1 MVEGM
6 EFTDRKVV
14 FEEKMN
20 NLYDK
25 LQHMGSLVEESIARS
40 IEALKTQNFELAQAV
55 IDGDDLIDDLEAEI
69 EEKCLE
75 VIATQQPMA
84 KDLRRV
90 ATLFKMIND
99 LERMADYATSI
110 AKITLRIADQ
120 PLIKPLV
127 DIPRMATLS
136 QKMVKQALDA
146 YVREDVELA
155 AAVGKDD
162 DEVDKLFGQIFRELL
177 TIMMENPKTITQA
190 THLLFVGRW
199 LERISDHATN
209 IAEEVIFLVTGEKR
223 NLNE

>member
-1 MVEGM
+1 MSSSEHAT
-6 EFTDRKVV
+6 ERKVV
-14 FEEKMN
+14 FEEKMKH
-20 NLYDK
+20 LEEK
-25 LQHMGSLVEESIARS
+25 LQQMGSLVEDSIARC
-40 IEALKTQNFELAQAV
+40 IEALKNQNLELAQEV
-55 IDGDDLIDDLEAEI
+55 ITADDLIDDLEQEI

-90 ATLFKMIND
+90 ATLFKMVND
-99 LERMADYATSI
+99 LERMGDYATSI
-110 AKITLRIADQ
+110 AKITLRIAHE

-127 DIPRMATLS
+127 DIPRMAVLS
-136 QKMVKQALDA
+136 QKMVKHSLDA
-146 YVREDVELA
+146 YVREDVDLA
-155 AAVGKDD
+155 VAVGRDD

-209 IAEEVIFLVTGEKR
+209 IAEEVIFLATGVKR
-223 NLNE
+223 NLND

>member
-1 MVEGM
+1 M
-6 EFTDRKVV
+6 EKSEHKDRKLVY
-14 FEEKMN
+14 EEKIG
-20 NLYDK
+20 LLQDK
-25 LQHMGSLVEESIARS
+25 LQEMGSLVEEAIAHS
-40 IEALKTQNFELAQAV
+40 IEALKKQDLELAQAV
-55 IDGDDLIDDLEAEI
+55 VDGDDIIDDLEHEI
-69 EEKCLE
+69 EEKILE
-75 VIATQQPMA
+75 LIATQQPMA
-84 KDLRRV
+84 RDLRRV
-90 ATLFKMIND
+90 ATLFKMISD

-110 AKITLRIADQ
+110 AKITIRIGNQ

-127 DIPRMATLS
+127 DIPRMAVLS

-146 YVREDVELA
+146 YVREDIVLA
-155 AAVGKDD
+155 EDVGRDD

-209 IAEEVIFLVTGEKR
+209 IAEEVIFLVTGEKK

>member
-1 MVEGM
+1 MVSS
-6 EFTDRKVV
+6 EFTERKVV
-14 FEEKMN
+14 YEEKMGH
-20 NLYDK
+20 
-25 LQHMGSLVEESIARS
+25 LQERLQYMGSLVEDSIARS
-40 IEALKTQNFELAQAV
+40 IEALKRQDMNLAQAV
-55 IDGDDLIDDLEAEI
+55 IDADDIIDDLEEEI

-90 ATLFKMIND
+90 ATLFKMVND

-127 DIPRMATLS
+127 DIPRMAVLS
-136 QKMVKQALDA
+136 QKMVKQSLDA
-146 YVREDVELA
+146 YVRQDVELA
-155 AAVGKDD
+155 AAVGQDD
-162 DEVDKLFGQIFRELL
+162 DEVDNLFGQIFRELL

-209 IAEEVIFLVTGEKR
+209 IAEEVIFLVTGEKK

>member
-1 MVEGM
+1 M
-6 EFTDRKVV
+6 EVTGWSDRKVV
-14 FEEKMN
+14 FEEKMSW
-20 NLYDK
+20 LQDK
-25 LQHMGSLVEESIARS
+25 LQQMGNLVESAIAKS
-40 IEALKTQNFELAQAV
+40 VEALKTQDLKIAQAV
-55 IDGDDLIDDLEAEI
+55 IDGDDQIDDLEREI
-69 EEKCLE
+69 EEKILE

-110 AKITLRIADQ
+110 AKITMRIGNQ

-127 DIPRMATLS
+127 DIPRMAIIS

-146 YVREDVELA
+146 YVREDVDLA
-155 AAVGKDD
+155 WAVGKDD
-162 DEVDKLFGQIFRELL
+162 DEVDNLYSQIFRELL

-209 IAEEVIFLVTGEKR
+209 IAEEVIFLVTGDKVKFE
-223 NLNE
+223 

>member
-1 MVEGM
+1 MSSM
-6 EFTDRKVV
+6 EYTERKVV
-14 FEEKMN
+14 YEEKMGH
-20 NLYDK
+20 LQER

-40 IEALKTQNFELAQAV
+40 IESLKKQDMDLARAV
-55 IDGDDLIDDLEAEI
+55 IDADDIIDDLENEI

-90 ATLFKMIND
+90 ATLFKMVND

-136 QKMVKQALDA
+136 QKMVKQSLDA
-146 YVREDVELA
+146 YVRQDVELA
-155 AAVGKDD
+155 IAVGQDD
-162 DEVDKLFGQIFRELL
+162 DEVDNLFGQIFRELL

-209 IAEEVIFLVTGEKR
+209 IAEEVIFLVTGEKK

>member
-1 MVEGM
+1 M
-6 EFTDRKVV
+6 EMTGWSDRKVV
-14 FEEKMN
+14 FEEKMSW
-20 NLYDK
+20 LQDK
-25 LQHMGSLVEESIARS
+25 LQQMGNLVEGAIAKS
-40 IEALKTQNFELAQAV
+40 VEALKTQDLKLAQAV
-55 IDGDDLIDDLEAEI
+55 IDGDDQIDDLEREI
-69 EEKCLE
+69 EEKILE

-90 ATLFKMIND
+90 ATLFKMISD

-110 AKITLRIADQ
+110 AKITLRIANQ

-127 DIPRMATLS
+127 DIPRMAIIS
-136 QKMVKQALDA
+136 QKMVKQSLDA

-155 AAVGKDD
+155 RAVGKDD
-162 DEVDKLFGQIFRELL
+162 DEVDNLYSQIFRELL

-209 IAEEVIFLVTGEKR
+209 IAEEVIFLVTGDKVKFD
-223 NLNE
+223 